1 MNYAIQILGISFF
14 GESVESCYNLL
25 NQNGGLLTAPSGPG
39 LANTLNDTLYYESLR
54 NSDIVIPDSGYMV
67 LLWNVFHRPKIQRVS
82 GLAFINYFVCAY
94 PNEPNQR
101 LLLVNPTLEEQRAN
115 VLYLQSV
122 GIKVSEKDCYIAPFY
137 RDGQVEDTQL
147 CTLIEQR
154 KPTWVL
160 INIGGGTQ
168 EILGY
173 YLKKHLSYLPAIACT
188 GAAIAFKTGKQVDI
202 PAWADR
208 LYLGWLF
215 RILSSPRKYYGRY
228 AEALPLAK
236 LIWKYG
242 ENQIFIFNPKER

>member
-14 GESVESCYNLL
+14 GESVERCYDWL
-25 NQNGGLLTAPSGPG
+25 NQKGGLLTAPSGPG
-39 LANTLNDTLYYESLR
+39 LANTLNDTLYYESVR

-67 LLWNVFHRPKIQRVS
+67 LLWNMFHQPKIQRVS
-82 GLAFINYFVCAY
+82 GLTFINYFVSAY
-94 PNEPNQR
+94 PKESNQR
-101 LLLVNPTLEEQRAN
+101 LFLVNPTWEEQRAN
-115 VLYLQSV
+115 VLYLQSM

-137 RDGQVEDTQL
+137 ENGQVEDEQL
-147 CTLIEQR
+147 CALIEQR

-188 GAAIAFKTGKQVDI
+188 GAAIAFKTGRQVDI
-202 PAWADR
+202 PTWADR

-215 RILSSPRKYYGRY
+215 RILSNPKKYYERY
-228 AEALPLAK
+228 VKAVPLAW

-242 ENQIFIFNPKER
+242 EKVVA